1 MVQSAV
7 EFLVPSTW
15 EIEVAVAASA
25 FLIASYWLFAYRYDD
40 AGFDP
45 SRNPADSGDAMFDKD
60 KVLSDFLK
68 FRAFV
73 LFSSGFFWV
82 FNKVS

>member
-25 FLIASYWLFAYRYDD
+25 FLIASYWLFAYRVDGEDD
-40 AGFDP
+40 VGFDP
-45 SRNPADSGDAMFDKD
+45 SRNPDDSGDAMFDKD
-60 KVLSDFLK
+60 KVLIFEI
-68 FRAFV
+68 
-73 LFSSGFFWV
+73 
-82 FNKVS
+82 

>member
-25 FLIASYWLFAYRYDD
+25 FLIASYWLFAYRVGGDD
-40 AGFDP
+40 DVGFDP
-45 SRNPADSGDAMFDKD
+45 SRNPDDSGDAMFDED
-60 KVLSDFLK
+60 KVLILK
-68 FRAFV
+68 LSASV
-73 LFSSGFFWV
+73 II
-82 FNKVS
+82 